1 MESNMFEEYEQC
13 LRRFESMIKTNRVF
27 FFDALEFEAIV
38 QHYIDTGKIALAK
51 KALNL
56 GLEQHPNVMCLS
68 LLRVEIMLF
77 EDQLDQADELLN
89 ALEQLEPSNEE
100 IYIHRASLY
109 SKKENH
115 LAAIAMYIKVLELTD
130 DPAEIFAFIGMEYL
144 FLEDYQKAKS
154 YFIDCLKEDPLDY
167 SALYNLIY
175 CYDILNQHDEAIVY
189 LNDYLEENPYC
200 EVAWQQLGKQYY
212 TIKAYDKA
220 LSAYD
225 FATISDDSFVGAY
238 LEKGKVLERLK
249 RYNEAIENYQLTLVL
264 DDPTAFALL
273 RMGHCYEM
281 LGAAE
286 LALQFYKKTI
296 KEDPVLEK
304 GWMALANFHYR
315 QNELKEALNTINKAM
330 NVDGENIEYWKIF
343 AKIQKKL
350 KDFEQVELAY
360 KELIELGLCDL
371 NIWIDRS
378 DNLLKM
384 NASDQALV
392 NLKQAAIFHIDE
404 PELLF
409 RIAGILIEQ
418 LQTEEGLNY
427 LKRAYDQNPDY
438 DFILEDLFPSILLK
452 PSIVRFIDQ
461 IRKAQ

>member
-13 LRRFESMIKTNRVF
+13 LTRFESMIKTNKVY

-38 QHYIDTGKIALAK
+38 QHYIDSGKISLAK
-51 KALNL
+51 KALSL

-68 LLRVEIMLF
+68 LLKVELLIF
-77 EDQLDQADELLN
+77 EDQLERADDLLQS
-89 ALEQLEPSNEE
+89 LEILEPSNEE
-100 IYIHRASLY
+100 IYIHKASLY

-115 LAAIAMYIKVLELTD
+115 EAAIGMYMKVLELTD
-130 DPAEIFAFIGMEYL
+130 DPGEILSFIGMEYM
-144 FLEDYQKAKS
+144 FVENYSKAKVF
-154 YFIDCLKEDPLDY
+154 FIKCLNEDATDY

-175 CYDILNQHDEAIVY
+175 CYDHLSQHDEAIEY
-189 LNDYLEENPYC
+189 LNNFLENNPYS

-212 TIKAYDKA
+212 TIKAYEKA
-220 LSAYD
+220 LAAYD

-273 RMGHCYEM
+273 RIGHCYEI
-281 LGAAE
+281 LGAPKM
-286 LALQFYKKTI
+286 ALQFYKKTL
-296 KEDPVLEK
+296 KEDPVFEK
-304 GWMALANFHYR
+304 GWLALANFHYR
-315 QNELKEALNTINKAM
+315 QNELEEALNTINKAL
-330 NVDGENIEYWKIF
+330 NVEAENIEYWKVY

-350 KDFEQVELAY
+350 DNFNQVEEAY

-371 NIWIDRS
+371 EIWIDRS
-378 DNLLKM
+378 DNLIKIDAQ
-384 NASDQALV
+384 NQALV

-409 RIAGILIEQ
+409 RIAGLLICQ
-418 LQTEEGLNY
+418 LEMKEGIKY
-427 LKRAYDQNPDY
+427 LKRAYKINPDY

-452 PSIVRFIDQ
+452 PSVLAVIDEMKNS
-461 IRKAQ
+461 R